1 MDKLDNKT
9 LDEAFELL
17 NKHPLTS
24 ARVVMSRQDAIE
36 AGFKVDDEKTPAVI
50 KDGDGFRAMT
60 RSEFIQLFGE
70 DLLLEEEAK

>member
-9 LDEAFELL
+9 LDEAFKLL
-17 NKHPLTS
+17 DSIPFTG
-24 ARVVMSRQDAIE
+24 RIVMSRHDAVE
-36 AGFKVDDEKTPAVI
+36 AGFEVGDEKTPAVI
-50 KDGDGFRAMT
+50 QDGDRFRAMT